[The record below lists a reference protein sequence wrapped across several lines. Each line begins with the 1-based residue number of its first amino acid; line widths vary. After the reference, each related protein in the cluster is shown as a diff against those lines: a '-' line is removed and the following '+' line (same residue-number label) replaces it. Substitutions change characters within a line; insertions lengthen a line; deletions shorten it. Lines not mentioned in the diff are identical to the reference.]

1 MGSEKN
7 FENRIKE
14 FLKSQNC
21 YYVKYFGCGFTKA
34 GVPDLLCC
42 VNGRFVAIE
51 VKAEHGRVS
60 ELQRVNIERI
70 NKCGGV
76 ALVVKPSNFE
86 ELKQIIFKL
95 KKHEVINEIFAQ

>member
-1 MGSEKN
+1 MGSEKK

-51 VKAEHGRVS
+51 VKAEKGRVAP
-60 ELQRVNIERI
+60 LQTYNIEQI
-70 NKCGGV
+70 KKANGIAIVLYPKDFE
-76 ALVVKPSNFE
+76 NFKE
-86 ELKQIIFKL
+86 LIKELKNDGI
-95 KKHEVINEIFAQ
+95 